1 MQIPLSPN
9 QHPTMRRHF
18 NQPVLLLPR
27 QWVPPPRESSSGQ
40 PRLHGAD
47 REVRGEGVHM
57 HSIWGL
63 DFTVQTKKT
72 RDWGQFP
79 TSFHEAGVVDDS
91 GMFLTHGRTVP
102 YHSHSLAFAV
112 SISPP
117 ISEMFP
123 QDPLTSITHILSI
136 LPGPA
141 EMPASP

>member
-47 REVRGEGVHM
+47 REVRGEVVHM

-72 RDWGQFP
+72 RDWGQYP
-79 TSFHEAGVVDDS
+79 HPSMKPE
-91 GMFLTHGRTVP
+91 L
-102 YHSHSLAFAV
+102 
-112 SISPP
+112 
-117 ISEMFP
+117 
-123 QDPLTSITHILSI
+123 
-136 LPGPA
+136 
-141 EMPASP
+141 